1 MSEER
6 VRQALREARV
16 EATPF
21 AAVIVVANVALA
33 LASREVGWELFGAAD
48 WWIWLVLAVPSGVL
62 VASMWTGFTQH
73 HDARRRRIE
82 VIGLLGLVA
91 LGNAVGIG
99 CVIVSLTHWEPSGLQ
114 LLTTAAVVLVTNA
127 VTFALCFWALDSGG
141 PVARALA
148 ERRTAP
154 DFQFPQDDNPQLAPA
169 EWEPRLPDYAY
180 LSLTNSL
187 AFSPTDAM
195 PLSHVAKLMMA
206 TESLVSVVTILL
218 VAARAINIL
227 D

>member
-6 VRQALREARV
+6 VRQALREARL

-21 AAVIVVANVALA
+21 AAVIVLANIALA
-33 LASREVGWELFGAAD
+33 IASRQAGWELFGTSD
-48 WWIWLVLAVPSGVL
+48 WWLWLVLAGPSAVL
-62 VASMWTGFTQH
+62 VASLLTGFTAH
-73 HDARRRRIE
+73 HDQRRRRIE
-82 VIGLLGLVA
+82 VIALLGLVA
-91 LGNAVGIG
+91 VGNTAGIG

-114 LLTTAAVVLVTNA
+114 LLTTAAVVLLTNA
-127 VTFALCFWALDSGG
+127 ITFALCFWALDSGG

-148 ERRTAP
+148 ERRTEP
-154 DFQFPQDDNPQLAPA
+154 DFQFPQDDNPRLAPA
-169 EWEPRLPDYAY
+169 DWEPRLPDYAY
-180 LSLTNSL
+180 LSFTNTL

-195 PLSHVAKLMMA
+195 PLSHVAKLLMA
-206 TESLVSVVTILL
+206 TESLVAVVTILL